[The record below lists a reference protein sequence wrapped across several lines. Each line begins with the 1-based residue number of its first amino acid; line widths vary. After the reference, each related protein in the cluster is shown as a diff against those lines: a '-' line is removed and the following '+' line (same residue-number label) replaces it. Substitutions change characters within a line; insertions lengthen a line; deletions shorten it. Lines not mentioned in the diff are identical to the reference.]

1 MDSIVAIVGRPNVGK
16 STLFNRL
23 VKQKKAITDSQSG
36 VTRDRHYGKVEWN
49 GKQFS
54 LIDTGGYI
62 VGGDDFF
69 EKEIDYQVELAIEE
83 ADLIIFL
90 VDVQTGITE
99 EDLKVNNLLKK
110 SNKKVFL
117 LVNKFDNS
125 SFQGLEAEFFKLG
138 FKDIYSISANNGL
151 GSGDFMD
158 ALAKN
163 LASSSE
169 DLNQELPQFAVVG
182 RPNAGKSSLINSII
196 ENNRHIVS
204 EVPGTTRDSIDSNV
218 NKYGFNFNLIDTAGI
233 RRKKKVKE
241 DLEFFSVLKAVRSIE
256 RSDIVLLL
264 VDATRGFDTQV
275 QKIFWLAHRNN
286 KGIVILINKW
296 DLIDKDKID
305 TITYEKKIKDKIAP
319 FIDVPI
325 LFISVIKKQRVLK
338 ALEMAI
344 KVYKYR
350 NLRIPTS
357 QLNKFILPIV
367 QKTPPPSNKGKIIKI
382 KFCTQLPTKYPQFV
396 LFCNLPQY
404 IKDPYRRFIENKLR
418 SNYNLSG
425 VPINIFFRKK

>member
-1 MDSIVAIVGRPNVGK
+1 MNSIVAIVGRPNVGK

-36 VTRDRHYGKVEWN
+36 VTRDRHYGKGEWN

-62 VGGDDFF
+62 VGGDDVF

-99 EDLKVNNLLKK
+99 QDIKVNKLLKK

-305 TITYEKKIKDKIAP
+305 TRTYEKKIKDKIAP

-344 KVYKYR
+344 KVSKNR

-367 QKTPPPSNKGKIIKI
+367 QKTPPASNKGKIIKI

-404 IKDPYRRFIENKLR
+404 IKDSYRRFIENKLR

-425 VPINIFFRKK
+425 VPISIFFRKK

>member
-1 MDSIVAIVGRPNVGK
+1 MNPIVAIVGRPNVGK

-36 VTRDRHYGKVEWN
+36 VTRDRHYGKGEWN

-62 VGGDDFF
+62 VGGDDVF
-69 EKEIDYQVELAIEE
+69 EKEIDCQVELAIEE

-99 EDLKVNNLLKK
+99 EDIKVNKLLKK

-163 LASSSE
+163 LPSSSE
-169 DLNQELPQFAVVG
+169 DLNHELPQFAVVG
-182 RPNAGKSSLINSII
+182 RPNAGKSSFINSII
-196 ENNRHIVS
+196 DNNRHIVS

-305 TITYEKKIKDKIAP
+305 TISYEKKINDKIAP

-338 ALEMAI
+338 ALEIAI
-344 KVYKYR
+344 KVSKYR

-357 QLNKFILPIV
+357 ELNKFILPIV

-404 IKDPYRRFIENKLR
+404 IKDSYRRFIENKLR

>member
-1 MDSIVAIVGRPNVGK
+1 MSNIIAIVGRPNVGK

-36 VTRDRHYGKVEWN
+36 VTRDRHYGKGEWN

-62 VGGDDFF
+62 VGGDDVF

-99 EDLKVNNLLKK
+99 EDIKVKNLLKK

-163 LASSSE
+163 LPSSSE

-296 DLIDKDKID
+296 DLIDKDKTD

-344 KVYKYR
+344 KVSKYR

-357 QLNKFILPIV
+357 ELNKFILPIV

-382 KFCTQLPTKYPQFV
+382 KFCTQLPTKYPQFI

-404 IKDPYRRFIENKLR
+404 IKDTYRRFIENKLR

>member
-1 MDSIVAIVGRPNVGK
+1 MNSIVAIVGRPNVGK

-36 VTRDRHYGKVEWN
+36 VTRDRHYGKGEWN

-62 VGGDDFF
+62 VGGDDVF

-99 EDLKVNNLLKK
+99 EDIKVNKLLKK

-344 KVYKYR
+344 KVSKYR

-357 QLNKFILPIV
+357 QLNKLILPIV

-404 IKDPYRRFIENKLR
+404 IKDSYRRFIENKLR

>member
-1 MDSIVAIVGRPNVGK
+1 MNSIVAIVGRPNVGK

-36 VTRDRHYGKVEWN
+36 VTRDRHYGKGEWN

-62 VGGDDFF
+62 VGGDDVF

-99 EDLKVNNLLKK
+99 EDIKVNKLLKK

-344 KVYKYR
+344 KVSKYR

-357 QLNKFILPIV
+357 ELNKFILPIV

-404 IKDPYRRFIENKLR
+404 IKDSYRRFIENKLR
-418 SNYNLSG
+418 SNYNLTG

>member
-1 MDSIVAIVGRPNVGK
+1 MNSIVAIVGRPNVGK

-36 VTRDRHYGKVEWN
+36 VTRDRHYGKGEWN

-62 VGGDDFF
+62 VGGDDVF
-69 EKEIDYQVELAIEE
+69 EKEIDYQVKLAIEE

-99 EDLKVNNLLKK
+99 EDIKVNNLLKK

-163 LASSSE
+163 LTSSSE

-305 TITYEKKIKDKIAP
+305 TTTYEKKIKDKIAP

-344 KVYKYR
+344 KVSKYR

-404 IKDPYRRFIENKLR
+404 IKDSYRRFIENKLR

>member
-1 MDSIVAIVGRPNVGK
+1 MNSIVAIVGRPNVGK

-36 VTRDRHYGKVEWN
+36 VTRDRHYGKGEWN

-62 VGGDDFF
+62 VGGDDVF

-99 EDLKVNNLLKK
+99 EDLKVNKLLKK

-404 IKDPYRRFIENKLR
+404 IKDSYRRFIENKLR

>member
-36 VTRDRHYGKVEWN
+36 VTRDRHYGKGEWN

-62 VGGDDFF
+62 VGGDDVF

-99 EDLKVNNLLKK
+99 EDIMVNKLLKK

-163 LASSSE
+163 LPNISE

-344 KVYKYR
+344 KVSKYR
-350 NLRIPTS
+350 NLRISTS
-357 QLNKFILPIV
+357 ELNKFILQIV

-404 IKDPYRRFIENKLR
+404 IKDSYRRFIENKLR

>member
-1 MDSIVAIVGRPNVGK
+1 MNSIVAIVGRPNVGK

-36 VTRDRHYGKVEWN
+36 VTRDRHYGKGEWN

-62 VGGDDFF
+62 VGGDDVF

-99 EDLKVNNLLKK
+99 EDIKVNNLLKK

-163 LASSSE
+163 LTSSSE

-296 DLIDKDKID
+296 DLIDKEKID
-305 TITYEKKIKDKIAP
+305 TTTYEKKIKDKIAP

-344 KVYKYR
+344 KVSKYR

-404 IKDPYRRFIENKLR
+404 IKDSYRRFIENKLR

>member
-1 MDSIVAIVGRPNVGK
+1 MNSIVAIVGRPNVGK

-36 VTRDRHYGKVEWN
+36 VTRDRHYGKGEWN

-62 VGGDDFF
+62 VGGDDVF

-83 ADLIIFL
+83 ADVIIFL

-99 EDLKVNNLLKK
+99 EDIKVNKLLKK

-163 LASSSE
+163 LPNISE

-204 EVPGTTRDSIDSNV
+204 DVPGTTRDSIDSNV

-305 TITYEKKIKDKIAP
+305 TMKYEKKIKDKIAP

-344 KVYKYR
+344 KVSKYR

-357 QLNKFILPIV
+357 ELNKFILPIV

-404 IKDPYRRFIENKLR
+404 IKDSYRRFIENKLR

-425 VPINIFFRKK
+425 VPVNIYFRKK

>member
-1 MDSIVAIVGRPNVGK
+1 MNSIVAIVGRPNVGK

-23 VKQKKAITDSQSG
+23 VKQKKAITDSESG
-36 VTRDRHYGKVEWN
+36 VTRDRHYGKAEWN

-54 LIDTGGYI
+54 VIDTGGYV
-62 VGGDDFF
+62 VGGDDVF

-83 ADLIIFL
+83 SDLIIFL
-90 VDVQTGITE
+90 VDIQTGITE
-99 EDLKVNNLLKK
+99 QDLKINKLLKK
-110 SNKKVFL
+110 SKKKVFL

-163 LASSSE
+163 LAKITE
-169 DLNQELPQFAVVG
+169 EIIEELPQFAVVG
-182 RPNAGKSSLINSII
+182 RPNAGKSSFINSII
-196 ENNRHIVS
+196 DNQRHIVS
-204 EVPGTTRDSIDSNV
+204 EIPGTTRDSTDSYI

-233 RRKKKVKE
+233 RRKKKVIE
-241 DLEFFSVLKAVRSIE
+241 DLEFFSVLRAVRSIE
-256 RSDIVLLL
+256 RSNVILLL
-264 VDATRGFDTQV
+264 VDATRDFDTQV

-296 DLIDKDKID
+296 DLIEKDKLD
-305 TITYEKKIKDKIAP
+305 TKTYEKKIKDKIAP
-319 FIDVPI
+319 FKDVPV

-338 ALEMAI
+338 SLEIAI
-344 KVYKYR
+344 KVFESR
-350 NLRIPTS
+350 NFRISTS
-357 QLNKFILPIV
+357 ELNKFILPIV
-367 QKTPPPSNKGKIIKI
+367 QNSPPPSNKGKIIKI
-382 KFCTQLPTKYPQFV
+382 KFCTQLPTKHPQFV

-404 IKDPYRRFIENKLR
+404 IKESYKRFIENKLR
-418 SNYNLSG
+418 SKYNFSG
-425 VPINIFFRKK
+425 VPINIYFRKK

>member
-1 MDSIVAIVGRPNVGK
+1 MNSIVAIVGRPNVGK

-36 VTRDRHYGKVEWN
+36 VTRDRHYGKAEWN

-62 VGGDDFF
+62 VGGDDVF

-163 LASSSE
+163 LTSSSE

-305 TITYEKKIKDKIAP
+305 TMKYEKKIKDKIAP

-344 KVYKYR
+344 KVSKYR

-367 QKTPPPSNKGKIIKI
+367 QKP
-382 KFCTQLPTKYPQFV
+382 LLHLTK
-396 LFCNLPQY
+396 
-404 IKDPYRRFIENKLR
+404 EKL
-418 SNYNLSG
+418 
-425 VPINIFFRKK
+425 

>member
-1 MDSIVAIVGRPNVGK
+1 MNSIVAIVGRPNVGK

-36 VTRDRHYGKVEWN
+36 VTRDRHYGKGEWN

-241 DLEFFSVLKAVRSIE
+241 DLEFFSVLRAVRSIE

-344 KVYKYR
+344 KVSKYR
-350 NLRIPTS
+350 NLRISTS

-404 IKDPYRRFIENKLR
+404 IKDSYRRFIENKLR

>member
-1 MDSIVAIVGRPNVGK
+1 MNSIVAIVGRPNVGK

-23 VKQKKAITDSQSG
+23 VKQKKAITDSETG
-36 VTRDRHYGKVEWN
+36 VTRDRHYGKGEWN

-54 LIDTGGYI
+54 VIDTGGYI
-62 VGGDDFF
+62 IGGDDVF
-69 EKEIDYQVELAIEE
+69 EKEIDHQVELAIEE

-90 VDVQTGITE
+90 VDIQTGITE
-99 EDLKVNNLLKK
+99 EDLKVNKLLKK

-117 LVNKFDNS
+117 LANKVDNS

-158 ALAKN
+158 ALVKN
-163 LASSSE
+163 LPNHSE
-169 DLNQELPQFAVVG
+169 DIVEELPQFAVVG
-182 RPNAGKSSLINSII
+182 RPNAGKSSFINSII
-196 ENNRHIVS
+196 DNQRHIVS
-204 EVPGTTRDSIDSNV
+204 EIPGTTRDSTDSHV

-241 DLEFFSVLKAVRSIE
+241 DLEFFSVLRAVRSIE
-256 RSDIVLLL
+256 RSNVVILL
-264 VDATRGFDTQV
+264 VDAMRGFDTQV

-286 KGIVILINKW
+286 KGILILINKW
-296 DLIDKDKID
+296 DLIEKDKLD
-305 TITYEKKIKDKIAP
+305 TKTYKEKIKNKITP
-319 FIDVPI
+319 FKDVPI
-325 LFISVIKKQRVLK
+325 LFISVLKKQRVLK

-344 KVYKYR
+344 KVFESR
-350 NLRIPTS
+350 NLRISTS
-357 QLNKFILPIV
+357 ELNKFILPIV
-367 QKTPPPSNKGKIIKI
+367 QNNPPPSNKGKIIKI

-404 IKDPYRRFIENKLR
+404 IKESYKRFIENKLR
-418 SNYNLSG
+418 SKYKLSG
-425 VPINIFFRKK
+425 VTINIYFRKK

>member
-1 MDSIVAIVGRPNVGK
+1 MNSIVAIVGRPNVGK

-36 VTRDRHYGKVEWN
+36 VTRDRHYGKGEWN

-62 VGGDDFF
+62 VGGDDVF

-99 EDLKVNNLLKK
+99 EDIKVNKLLKK

-125 SFQGLEAEFFKLG
+125 SFQGLETEFFKLG

-163 LASSSE
+163 LPSISE

-305 TITYEKKIKDKIAP
+305 TTTYEKKIKDKIAP

-344 KVYKYR
+344 KVSKYR

-404 IKDPYRRFIENKLR
+404 IKDSYRRFIENKLR
-418 SNYNLSG
+418 SNYNLTG

>member
-1 MDSIVAIVGRPNVGK
+1 MNPIVAIVGRPNVGK

-36 VTRDRHYGKVEWN
+36 VTRDRHYGKGEWN

-62 VGGDDFF
+62 VGGDDVF
-69 EKEIDYQVELAIEE
+69 EKEIDCQVELAIEE

-99 EDLKVNNLLKK
+99 EDIKVNKLLKK

-163 LASSSE
+163 LPSSSE
-169 DLNQELPQFAVVG
+169 DLNHELPQFAVVG
-182 RPNAGKSSLINSII
+182 RPNAGKSSFINSII
-196 ENNRHIVS
+196 DNNRHIVS

-256 RSDIVLLL
+256 RSDIILLL

-305 TITYEKKIKDKIAP
+305 TISYEKKIKDKIAP

-338 ALEMAI
+338 ALETAI
-344 KVYKYR
+344 KVSKYR

-357 QLNKFILPIV
+357 ELNKFILPIV

-404 IKDPYRRFIENKLR
+404 IKDSYRRFIENKLR

>member
-1 MDSIVAIVGRPNVGK
+1 MNSIVAIVGRPNVGK

-36 VTRDRHYGKVEWN
+36 VTRDRHYGKGEWN

-62 VGGDDFF
+62 VGGDDVF

-99 EDLKVNNLLKK
+99 EDIKVNKLLKK

-344 KVYKYR
+344 KVSKYR

-357 QLNKFILPIV
+357 ELNKFILPIV

-404 IKDPYRRFIENKLR
+404 IKDSYRRFIENKLR
-418 SNYNLSG
+418 STYNLSG

>member
-1 MDSIVAIVGRPNVGK
+1 MNSIVAIVGRPNVGK

-36 VTRDRHYGKVEWN
+36 VTRDRHYGKGEWN

-62 VGGDDFF
+62 VGGDDVF
-69 EKEIDYQVELAIEE
+69 EKDIDYQVELAIEE

-90 VDVQTGITE
+90 VDIQTGITE
-99 EDLKVNNLLKK
+99 EDVKVSKLLKK

-125 SFQGLEAEFFKLG
+125 TFQGLEAEFFKLG
-138 FKDIYSISANNGL
+138 FKEIYTISAKNGL

-158 ALAKN
+158 NLAKN
-163 LASSSE
+163 LSRISK
-169 DLNQELPQFAVVG
+169 DLNEELPQFAVVG
-182 RPNAGKSSLINSII
+182 RPNAGKSSFINSII
-196 ENNRHIVS
+196 DDDRHIVS
-204 EVPGTTRDSIDSNV
+204 EIPGTTRDSTDSFV

-241 DLEFFSVLKAVRSIE
+241 DLEFFSVLSAVRSIE
-256 RSDIVLLL
+256 RSNVVLLL

-275 QKIFWLAHRNN
+275 QKIFWLAQRNN
-286 KGIVILINKW
+286 KGILILINKW
-296 DLIDKDKID
+296 DLI
-305 TITYEKKIKDKIAP
+305 EKEKLNIKGHEEKIKNKIAP
-319 FIDVPI
+319 FKDVPI
-325 LFISVIKKQRVLK
+325 LFISVLKRQRVLK

-344 KVYKYR
+344 KVFESR
-350 NLRIPTS
+350 NLRISTS
-357 QLNKFILPIV
+357 ELNKFILPIV
-367 QKTPPPSNKGKIIKI
+367 HNNPPPSNKGKIIKV
-382 KFCTQLPTKYPQFV
+382 KFCTQLPTNHPQFV

-404 IKDPYRRFIENKLR
+404 VKEPYKRFIENKLR

-425 VPINIFFRKK
+425 VPVNIYFRKK

>member
-1 MDSIVAIVGRPNVGK
+1 MNSIVAIVGRPNVGK

-36 VTRDRHYGKVEWN
+36 VTRDRHYGKGEWN

-62 VGGDDFF
+62 VGGDDVF
-69 EKEIDYQVELAIEE
+69 EKEIDYQVKLAIEE

-99 EDLKVNNLLKK
+99 EDIKVNNLLKK

-296 DLIDKDKID
+296 DLIDKEKID
-305 TITYEKKIKDKIAP
+305 TTTYEKKIKDKIAP

-344 KVYKYR
+344 KVSKYR

-404 IKDPYRRFIENKLR
+404 IKDSYRRFIENKLR

>member
-1 MDSIVAIVGRPNVGK
+1 MNSIVAIVGRPNVGK

-23 VKQKKAITDSQSG
+23 VKQKKAITDSESG
-36 VTRDRHYGKVEWN
+36 VTRDRHYGKAEWN

-54 LIDTGGYI
+54 VIDTGGYV
-62 VGGDDFF
+62 VGGDDVF

-83 ADLIIFL
+83 SDLIIFL
-90 VDVQTGITE
+90 VDIQTGITE
-99 EDLKVNNLLKK
+99 QDLKINKLLKK
-110 SNKKVFL
+110 SKKKVFL

-163 LASSSE
+163 LANTKE
-169 DLNQELPQFAVVG
+169 EIIEELPQFAVVG
-182 RPNAGKSSLINSII
+182 RPNAGKSSFINSII
-196 ENNRHIVS
+196 DNQRHIVS
-204 EVPGTTRDSIDSNV
+204 EIPGTTRDSTDSYV

-256 RSDIVLLL
+256 RSNVVLLL
-264 VDATRGFDTQV
+264 VDATRDFDTQV

-296 DLIDKDKID
+296 DLIEKDKLD
-305 TITYEKKIKDKIAP
+305 TTKYEKKIKDKIAP
-319 FIDVPI
+319 FKDVPI

-338 ALEMAI
+338 SLEIAI
-344 KVYKYR
+344 KVFESR
-350 NLRIPTS
+350 NFRISTS
-357 QLNKFILPIV
+357 ELNKFILAIV
-367 QKTPPPSNKGKIIKI
+367 QNNPPPSNKGKIIKI
-382 KFCTQLPTKYPQFV
+382 KFCTQLPTKHPQFV

-404 IKDPYRRFIENKLR
+404 IKESYKRFIENKLR
-418 SNYNLSG
+418 DNYNFSG
-425 VPINIFFRKK
+425 VPINIYFRKK

>member
-99 EDLKVNNLLKK
+99 EDIKVNNLLKK

-256 RSDIVLLL
+256 RSDVVLLL

-357 QLNKFILPIV
+357 QLNKLILPIV

>member
-1 MDSIVAIVGRPNVGK
+1 MNSIVAIVGRPNVGK

-36 VTRDRHYGKVEWN
+36 VTRDRHYGKGEWN

-62 VGGDDFF
+62 VGGDDVF

-163 LASSSE
+163 LSSSSE

-296 DLIDKDKID
+296 DLIDKEKID
-305 TITYEKKIKDKIAP
+305 TTTYEKKIKDKIAP

-344 KVYKYR
+344 KVSKYR

-404 IKDPYRRFIENKLR
+404 IKDSYRRFIENKLR

>member
-1 MDSIVAIVGRPNVGK
+1 MNSIVAIVGRPNVGK

-36 VTRDRHYGKVEWN
+36 VTRDRHYGKGEWN

-62 VGGDDFF
+62 VGGDDVF
-69 EKEIDYQVELAIEE
+69 EKEIDYQVKLAIEE

-163 LASSSE
+163 LTSSSE

-204 EVPGTTRDSIDSNV
+204 EIPGTTRDSIDSNV

-338 ALEMAI
+338 ALKMAI
-344 KVYKYR
+344 KVSKYR

-404 IKDPYRRFIENKLR
+404 IKDSYRRFIENKLR

>member
-1 MDSIVAIVGRPNVGK
+1 MNSIVAIVGRPNVGK

-23 VKQKKAITDSQSG
+23 VKQNKAITDSESG
-36 VTRDRHYGKVEWN
+36 VTRDRHYGKAEWN

-62 VGGDDFF
+62 VGGDDVF

-83 ADLIIFL
+83 SDLIIFL
-90 VDVQTGITE
+90 VDIQTGITK
-99 EDLKVNNLLKK
+99 EDLKINKLLKK
-110 SNKKVFL
+110 SKKKVFL
-117 LVNKFDNS
+117 LVNKVDNS

-163 LASSSE
+163 LANITE
-169 DLNQELPQFAVVG
+169 EIIEELPQFAVVG
-182 RPNAGKSSLINSII
+182 RPNAGKSSFINSITD
-196 ENNRHIVS
+196 NQRHIVS
-204 EVPGTTRDSIDSNV
+204 EIPGTTRDSTDSYV

-241 DLEFFSVLKAVRSIE
+241 DLEFFSVLRAVRSIE
-256 RSDIVLLL
+256 RSNVILLL
-264 VDATRGFDTQV
+264 VDATRDFDTQV

-296 DLIDKDKID
+296 DLIEKDKLD
-305 TITYEKKIKDKIAP
+305 TTKYEKKIKDKIAP
-319 FIDVPI
+319 FKDVPI
-325 LFISVIKKQRVLK
+325 LFISVIKKKRVLK
-338 ALEMAI
+338 SLEIAI
-344 KVYKYR
+344 KVFESM
-350 NLRIPTS
+350 NFRISTS
-357 QLNKFILPIV
+357 ELNKFILPIV
-367 QKTPPPSNKGKIIKI
+367 QNNPPPSNKGKIIKI
-382 KFCTQLPTKYPQFV
+382 KFCTQLPTKHPQFV

-404 IKDPYRRFIENKLR
+404 IKESYKRFIENKLR
-418 SNYNLSG
+418 DNFNFSG
-425 VPINIFFRKK
+425 VPINIYFRKK

>member
-1 MDSIVAIVGRPNVGK
+1 MNSIVAIVGRPNVGK

-36 VTRDRHYGKVEWN
+36 VTRDRHYGKGEWN

-62 VGGDDFF
+62 VGGDDVF

-404 IKDPYRRFIENKLR
+404 IKDSYRRFIENKLR

>member
-1 MDSIVAIVGRPNVGK
+1 MNSIVAIVGRPNVGK

-36 VTRDRHYGKVEWN
+36 VTRDRHYGKGEWN

-62 VGGDDFF
+62 VGGDDVF

-90 VDVQTGITE
+90 VDVQTGITD
-99 EDLKVNNLLKK
+99 EDIKVNKLLKK

-163 LASSSE
+163 LPSSSGN
-169 DLNQELPQFAVVG
+169 LNQELPQFAVVG

-344 KVYKYR
+344 KVSKYR

-404 IKDPYRRFIENKLR
+404 IKDSYRRFIENKLR

>member
-1 MDSIVAIVGRPNVGK
+1 MNSIVAIVGRPNVGK

-36 VTRDRHYGKVEWN
+36 VTRDRHYGKGEWN

-62 VGGDDFF
+62 VGGDDVF
-69 EKEIDYQVELAIEE
+69 EKDIDYQVELAIEE

-90 VDVQTGITE
+90 VDIQTGITE
-99 EDLKVNNLLKK
+99 EDIKVNKLLKK

-138 FKDIYSISANNGL
+138 FNEIHSISANNGL

-163 LASSSE
+163 LSSSSK
-169 DLNQELPQFAVVG
+169 DLNEELPQFAVVG
-182 RPNAGKSSLINSII
+182 RPNAGKSSFINSII
-196 ENNRHIVS
+196 DDDRHIVS
-204 EVPGTTRDSIDSNV
+204 EIPGTTRDSTDSYV

-241 DLEFFSVLKAVRSIE
+241 DLEFFSVLRAVRSIE
-256 RSDIVLLL
+256 RSNVVLLL
-264 VDATRGFDTQV
+264 VDVTRGFDTQV
-275 QKIFWLAHRNN
+275 QKIFWLAQRNN
-286 KGIVILINKW
+286 KGILILVNKW
-296 DLIDKDKID
+296 DLIEKDKLDIKV
-305 TITYEKKIKDKIAP
+305 YEEKIRNKIAP
-319 FIDVPI
+319 FKDVPI
-325 LFISVIKKQRVLK
+325 LFISVLKRQRVLK

-344 KVYKYR
+344 KVFESR
-350 NLRIPTS
+350 NLRISTS
-357 QLNKFILPIV
+357 ELNKFILPIV
-367 QKTPPPSNKGKIIKI
+367 QSNPPPSNKGKIIKI
-382 KFCTQLPTKYPQFV
+382 KFCTQLPTNHPQFV

-404 IKDPYRRFIENKLR
+404 VKEPYKRFIENKLR

-425 VPINIFFRKK
+425 VPVNIYFRKK

>member
-1 MDSIVAIVGRPNVGK
+1 MNSIVAIVGRPNVGK

-36 VTRDRHYGKVEWN
+36 VTRDRHYGKGEWN

-62 VGGDDFF
+62 VGGDDVF

-99 EDLKVNNLLKK
+99 EDIKVNKLLKK

-163 LASSSE
+163 LPSSSE

-204 EVPGTTRDSIDSNV
+204 EVPGTTRDSIDSNI

-305 TITYEKKIKDKIAP
+305 TRTYEKKIKDKIAP

-344 KVYKYR
+344 KVSKYR

-367 QKTPPPSNKGKIIKI
+367 QKNPPPSNKGKIIKI

-404 IKDPYRRFIENKLR
+404 IKDSYRRFIENKLR

>member
-1 MDSIVAIVGRPNVGK
+1 MNSIVAIVGRPNVGK

-36 VTRDRHYGKVEWN
+36 VTRDRHYGKGEWN

-62 VGGDDFF
+62 VGGDDVF
-69 EKEIDYQVELAIEE
+69 EKEIDYQVELAVEE

-99 EDLKVNNLLKK
+99 EDIKVNKLLKK

-344 KVYKYR
+344 KVSKYR
-350 NLRIPTS
+350 NLRIPTN

-367 QKTPPPSNKGKIIKI
+367 QKTPPASNKGKIIKI

-404 IKDPYRRFIENKLR
+404 IKDSYRRFIENKLR